1 MWLSSGDLPAI
12 CCAILLSSHA
22 DVGGC
27 RSTSSAYHA
36 PAGAG
41 DEVDRQLELGR
52 QIAGLLDLEDT
63 RGVDGLAK
71 TVSTSRPVLD
81 PLLHEGDRGQL
92 MLAASV
98 MIRSR

>member
-1 MWLSSGDLPAI
+1 M
-12 CCAILLSSHA
+12 
-22 DVGGC
+22 DV
-27 RSTSSAYHA
+27 SASVLA
-36 PAGAG
+36 SARRFS
-41 DEVDRQLELGR
+41 ERIE
-52 QIAGLLDLEDT
+52 LLDLEDT